1 MSHEPTFLKAPAER
15 MIELLMGNRIGNLI
29 WFRWE
34 GSCRMKVSCK
44 SLCCR
49 DVGKG
54 EAEGPR
60 HPLPVHHQHFLKVY
74 LIYLFLTDFHPSANS
89 TNVSRNFLVKA
100 EKEKTI
106 PIQ

>member
-1 MSHEPTFLKAPAER
+1 MLDSIIRKRRAHPRRYPTMSHEPIFLKAPAER
-15 MIELLMGNRIGNLI
+15 MIELLMGNRTGNLI

-34 GSCRMKVSCK
+34 GSCQMKVSCK

-49 DVGKG
+49 DIGKG

-74 LIYLFLTDFHPSANS
+74 LIYLVIFNRLSPFW
-89 TNVSRNFLVKA
+89 
-100 EKEKTI
+100 
-106 PIQ
+106 